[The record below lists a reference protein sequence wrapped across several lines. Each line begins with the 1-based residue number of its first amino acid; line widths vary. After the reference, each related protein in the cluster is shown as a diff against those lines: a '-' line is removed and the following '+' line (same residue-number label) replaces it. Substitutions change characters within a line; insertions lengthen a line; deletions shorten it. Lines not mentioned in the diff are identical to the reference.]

1 MKKSNIPAAPQLFL
15 SAPNAQ
21 AEKALTLLQKKNT
34 ILERLLGG
42 ESALS
47 LAQELGL
54 TEKEVYGIL
63 KEGLAVQTEFMR
75 ENASSVQMM
84 IYQRHEQLYQIAIAN
99 MSYVEMKDVKD
110 GDEIN
115 QMAVHKTDINWF
127 REARA
132 QLNEI
137 SKLILP
143 FLKEAKPT
151 GPIINITLQEG
162 DSLYNRVMGNFA
174 DIDIFEETDP

>member
-1 MKKSNIPAAPQLFL
+1 MKKIPTAPMLSM

-21 AEKALTLLQKKNT
+21 AEKALTQLQTKNA
-34 ILERLLGG
+34 ILNRLLSG
-42 ESALS
+42 ETALS
-47 LAQELGL
+47 IAQALDL
-54 TEKEVYGIL
+54 KEKEVLEIL

-84 IYQRHEQLYQIAIAN
+84 IYQRHEDLYRLAVSQ
-99 MSYVEMKDVKD
+99 MQYVEMVDVKD
-110 GDEIN
+110 GDEVN
-115 QMAVHKTDINWF
+115 QMAVQKTDINWF

-143 FLKEAKPT
+143 FLKEAKPAGT
-151 GPIINITLQEG
+151 TINQTILVG
-162 DSLYNRVMGNFA
+162 DSLYQRVAEEYA
-174 DIDIFEETDP
+174 DVDVFTDD